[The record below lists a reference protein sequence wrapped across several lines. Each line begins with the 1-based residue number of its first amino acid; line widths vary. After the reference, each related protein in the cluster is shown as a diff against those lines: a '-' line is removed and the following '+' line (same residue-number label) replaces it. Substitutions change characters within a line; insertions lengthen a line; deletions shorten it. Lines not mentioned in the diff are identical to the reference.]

1 MMSPKSAQAA
11 IEAVLFAAAFPVH
24 VDDLAYAI
32 ETDVDTVRSLLREIE
47 ERFARPEAGAV
58 LACVDSCYLLLSKPE
73 YSGFVERL
81 SRRQKP
87 TVLSAAS
94 METLAIIAYRQ
105 PVTRGE
111 VEKIRGVNSDSAIS
125 TLVERGLVVEAGR
138 KNSVGRPVLYATTPE
153 FLLHLGLSSL
163 EQLPSLPEAEAD
175 PDMTPAGNAPD
186 ADADQAPGGPS
197 LPGLG

>member
-105 PVTRGE
+105 PAPGRSREDPRGQL
-111 VEKIRGVNSDSAIS
+111 DSAIS
-125 TLVERGLVVEAGR
+125 TCRTGLVVEAGHR
-138 KNSVGRPVLYATTPE
+138 AAWASQRRHNPQFCCTWGSVPRPA
-153 FLLHLGLSSL
+153 SI
-163 EQLPSLPEAEAD
+163 
-175 PDMTPAGNAPD
+175 PA
-186 ADADQAPGGPS
+186 
-197 LPGLG
+197 